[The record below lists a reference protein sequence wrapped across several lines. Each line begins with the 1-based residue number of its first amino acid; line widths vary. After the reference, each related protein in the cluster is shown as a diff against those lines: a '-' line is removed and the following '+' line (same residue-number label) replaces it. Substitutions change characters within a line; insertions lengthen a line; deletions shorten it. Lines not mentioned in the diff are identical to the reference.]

1 MEYQTVLKLELDIAA
16 TKMLQRVIINNEGIE
31 SQIQKGIELA
41 VKDLTDGDAFVQKVR
56 ETTKQQIDTLV
67 NRALMSYEIQRSIEK
82 SISSKLQAKIEEY
95 SNELAENLF
104 QALKTK

>member
-1 MEYQTVLKLELDIAA
+1 MNQTVLKLELGIAA
-16 TKMLQRVIINNEGIE
+16 TKMLQQVIINNESIE

-41 VKDLTDGDAFVQKVR
+41 VKDLTDGDAFVQRVR

-67 NRALMSYEIQRSIEK
+67 HRAVMSYEIQHSIQK

-95 SNELAENLF
+95 SSQLAENLF
-104 QALKTK
+104 QALNTK